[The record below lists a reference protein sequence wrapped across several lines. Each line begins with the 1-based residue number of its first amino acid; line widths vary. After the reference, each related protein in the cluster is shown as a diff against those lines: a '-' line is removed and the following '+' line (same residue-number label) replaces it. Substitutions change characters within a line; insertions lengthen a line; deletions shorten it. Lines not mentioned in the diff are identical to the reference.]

1 MQPTLISVPPMVS
14 VDPADPNPGA
24 QFIPETSGARPTI
37 GDPVLGGMNDRGA
50 YPKFRIQHQWPRR
63 ALDQGISGWVTIG
76 FTITRAGS
84 VREAYVIESSHKM
97 FERNGLEAV
106 SAYKYEPTIVQGRPI
121 ESSGQTVRVVWE
133 ITGS

>member
-1 MQPTLISVPPMVS
+1 
-14 VDPADPNPGA
+14 
-24 QFIPETSGARPTI
+24 
-37 GDPVLGGMNDRGA
+37 MNDRGA